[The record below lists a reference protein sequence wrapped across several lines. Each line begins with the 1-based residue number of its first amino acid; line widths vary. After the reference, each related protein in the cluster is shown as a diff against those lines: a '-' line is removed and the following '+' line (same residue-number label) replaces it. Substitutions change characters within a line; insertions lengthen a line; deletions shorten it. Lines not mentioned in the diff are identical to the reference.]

1 MEKKNDNVN
10 SDRSPPSRHENEIR
24 RVEELNNFHRRAVSR
39 PFIQV
44 LPSSNPLPQF
54 NLSSNRPVELENRPP
69 QQTSPRIQRTVSSP
83 FIPVLPFESNEGR
96 VRRPLFDPTSMEE
109 AFSSTSGITEEE
121 VSLDEIPSNVQIEKF
136 QFFDENTRM
145 SVGSG
150 VDYCKSKEH
159 DFDDDTTL
167 SWQRNLGLMNI
178 VSSSS
183 FKDSSTP
190 MDIDNEEE
198 ETTSSPTPK
207 KRYKLNLKEE
217 KLVEDVFSQQSTS
230 KEQKLGRKT
239 PLKKKKSLSP
249 IPSTSRQAD
258 ENDYLQSLN
267 LQEEK
272 DSTFKIPEPLATPSN
287 MKKTTKSTS
296 RKEKQQQTKFTIKTG
311 FESFCPNEQIRTIV
325 NDQVQML
332 SRMFILIS
340 LFVNFALRHPTN
352 TFLLDEW
359 SKNGPDYLT
368 ITYLFKEKEPV
379 KSTKNAFLKKLRE
392 EFVPEFSE
400 YMGRPFEKFDCTNL
414 TSQVQQMAAQMN
426 TNFTTNLTTHCRNR
440 LAKFFKN
447 ELLKKSPSYKE
458 RKSRV
463 IDEKSIEERDMKRK
477 EEKRKRARK
486 NKKKRIKWDK
496 KKRMKRKSGRQ
507 KRIEKHN
514 KCRNLYPNNKKM
526 RDKLIN
532 IQSKTEQKSRN
543 VDLRKIV
550 YDARKTIGR
559 NRGKKKSSKKPRIQP
574 PKKPPK
580 TTPKNKPCRNL
591 PKEKTPENET
601 SDTTSATIEKDI
613 AEEEEEK
620 EKEGYT
626 IKTLIDNLLLNKC
639 ESEKLNQMNLEKL
652 NFGDMTSKD
661 ECHKFLPFYIR
672 LQKYF
677 IDEKIKGF
685 MLVPIMK
692 PGLKYICYTNTA
704 LSDLEIVFKKKQNKT
719 GEKKPTKK
727 MTRAEISK
735 QEAEHKKL
743 ISPVK
748 EKHKKLSSDKKI
760 LTRDIKLIKS
770 EKNPHNKKRLAE
782 LELKLK
788 VLNEDLSIINSELK
802 KITEVHKKVV
812 TERNQD
818 KYLENERRWEKL
830 FNFSK
835 LRVNKT
841 KYKFSGTIMT
851 DGIAVSV
858 IYNVIKPKKI
868 IDFLPTE
875 QGDVRDKTKY
885 KILKGL
891 DPGLKLA
898 FGGVER
904 EMQQDFDINSKDK
917 PIKIPTATF
926 RFETQE
932 CKRRSILYKVGND
945 PITYYEN
952 LLDTPEFKDKVNH
965 RDPSLIIPSTKFLLR
980 TFYDQQPNMENKKIA
995 RLRWDKYMLVQRETD
1010 YLADYLVGNREEKQL
1025 IAIGSPKISPWMR
1038 GHVRMP
1044 LKKVVRRL
1052 AEEQDKYKNLRLVFV
1067 DEFNTTKMC
1076 STCNQKMKIMKN
1088 RTAYCSSCRI
1098 AWNRDVNAGRNI
1110 LNLALVRL
1118 GIIQKEQLPDSTKFR
1133 AIAKIE

>member
-1 MEKKNDNVN
+1 MEKKNDNVS

-24 RVEELNNFHRRAVSR
+24 RVGELNNFHRRAVSR

-83 FIPVLPFESNEGR
+83 FIPVLPFKSNEGR
-96 VRRPLFDPTSMEE
+96 VHRPLFDPTSMEE
-109 AFSSTSGITEEE
+109 ASSSTCGITEEE

-296 RKEKQQQTKFTIKTG
+296 RKEKQQQQQQQTKFTIKTG

-368 ITYLFKEKEPV
+368 ITYLFKEKERIN
-379 KSTKNAFLKKLRE
+379 TTNNAFLKKLRE

-400 YMGRPFEKFDCTNL
+400 YMGRPLEKFNCTNL
-414 TSQVQQMAAQMN
+414 SSQIQQMAAQMN

-447 ELLKKSPSYKE
+447 ELLKKSPNYKE

-486 NKKKRIKWDK
+486 NKKKRIKWDR

-507 KRIEKHN
+507 KRVEKHN

-559 NRGKKKSSKKPRIQP
+559 NRGKKKSSKKPSI
-574 PKKPPK
+574 KPPK
-580 TTPKNKPCRNL
+580 TTPKNKPCRKL
-591 PKEKTPENET
+591 PKEKTPENKT
-601 SDTTSATIEKDI
+601 SDTTSATIEKDK
-613 AEEEEEK
+613 AEEEEEE

-639 ESEKLNQMNLEKL
+639 ENETLNQMNVEKL
-652 NFGDMTSKD
+652 DFGDMTSKD

-677 IDEKIKGF
+677 VDEKIRGF

-692 PGLKYICYTNTA
+692 PGVKYICYTNTA
-704 LSDLEIVFKKKQNKT
+704 LSELENVFKKKQNKT
-719 GEKKPTKK
+719 EEKTPTKK
-727 MTRAEISK
+727 MTKAEISK

-748 EKHKKLSSDKKI
+748 ENHKKLS
-760 LTRDIKLIKS
+760 R
-770 EKNPHNKKRLAE
+770 
-782 LELKLK
+782 
-788 VLNEDLSIINSELK
+788 
-802 KITEVHKKVV
+802 
-812 TERNQD
+812 
-818 KYLENERRWEKL
+818 
-830 FNFSK
+830 
-835 LRVNKT
+835 
-841 KYKFSGTIMT
+841 TIMT

-995 RLRWDKYMLVQRETD
+995 RLKWDKYMLVQRETD
-1010 YLADYLVGNREEKQL
+1010 YLADYLVGNREKKQL

-1044 LKKVVRRL
+1044 LRKVVRRL
-1052 AEEQDKYKNLRLVFV
+1052 AEKQDKYKNLRLVFI

-1118 GIIQKEQLPDSTKFR
+1118 GIIKKEQLPDSTKFR
-1133 AIAKIE
+1133 AIAEIE